1 MHDRV
6 RLLSFLF
13 AAVAICVFGVFSLH
27 HLRTIGIVLA
37 IMAIVAVSAA
47 AALALRHRRM
57 VRALRVRSAPD
68 HLAGIDVRS
77 GDVGDA
83 AFVAGLS
90 SPTIFCDRRLP
101 EQLSAG
107 ELEAVLWHERAHQR
121 AWDPLRL
128 FLVELVAPVVRWMPF
143 GSQWLAWSFAR
154 REIAADRYAMDHG
167 ATRSNLASA
176 LLALPPLTQQHV
188 AGFASAVDLRLR
200 ALLGEDVL
208 PIVPLAVRRA
218 SVMLS
223 GAAMAAATCVW
234 SLHQYLGTSL
244 GHVCC

>member
-1 MHDRV
+1 MRDRFG
-6 RLLSFLF
+6 LLSLLF
-13 AAVAICVFGVFSLH
+13 GAVAVCVFGVFASH
-27 HLRTIGIVLA
+27 HMRTIGIALA
-37 IMAIVAVSAA
+37 TMSIVAVTATA
-47 AALALRHRRM
+47 VLALRHRRM
-57 VRALRVRSAPD
+57 VLALRMRSAPAR
-68 HLAGIDVRS
+68 LAGVDVRS

-90 SPTIFCDRRLP
+90 RPTIFCDRGLP

-121 AWDPLRL
+121 AWDPFRL
-128 FLVELVAPVVRWMPF
+128 LLVELVAPMARWMPF
-143 GSQWLAWSFAR
+143 GNQWLAWSFAR
-154 REIAADRYAMDHG
+154 REIVADRYAMDHG
-167 ATRSNLASA
+167 ASRSDLASA
-176 LLALPPLTQQHV
+176 LLALPPLAHEHV

-200 ALLGEDVL
+200 ALLGEDVE

-223 GAAMAAATCVW
+223 GAAMGAAMCVW